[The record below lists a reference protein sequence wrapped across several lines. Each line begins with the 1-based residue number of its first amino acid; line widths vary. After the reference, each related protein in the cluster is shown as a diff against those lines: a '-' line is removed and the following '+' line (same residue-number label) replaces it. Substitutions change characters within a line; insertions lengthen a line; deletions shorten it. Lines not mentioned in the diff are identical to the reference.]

1 MLNLLKKIQI
11 TVITELLFLIVIRY
25 CDLYYYLFDKFA
37 KNADISLW
45 YKISVIITAI
55 IIIIQII
62 FFIIEKKKEKKQG

>member
-1 MLNLLKKIQI
+1 MLDLLKKIQI
-11 TVITELLFLIVIRY
+11 TVITELLFLIVIKY
-25 CDLYYYLFDKFA
+25 CDLYYYLFHKFA
-37 KNADISLW
+37 TNDDIALW